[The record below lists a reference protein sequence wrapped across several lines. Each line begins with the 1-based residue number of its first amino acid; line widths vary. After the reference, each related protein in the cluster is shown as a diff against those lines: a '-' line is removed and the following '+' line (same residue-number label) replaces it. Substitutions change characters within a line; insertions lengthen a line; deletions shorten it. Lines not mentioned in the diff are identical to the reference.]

1 MSVASIMARA
11 RKTKAKRVTKD
22 GPTSRRPATSRATV
36 IPEAE
41 SDDEDDSFD
50 IKREVKKKQKLQ
62 KYENKLSDIQK
73 EVEQYT
79 AVSNEKIKESM
90 NKMNQLTHRAT
101 MLKEKR
107 KLDSKV
113 KSGEVTNMSSK
124 VNLPNMDMSEDMN
137 FFDLQNLDEDD
148 LLDDIG
154 FLESETKKA
163 MLDIMANQ
171 KKFE

>member
-1 MSVASIMARA
+1 M
-11 RKTKAKRVTKD
+11 
-22 GPTSRRPATSRATV
+22 
-36 IPEAE
+36 
-41 SDDEDDSFD
+41 
-50 IKREVKKKQKLQ
+50 
-62 KYENKLSDIQK
+62 
-73 EVEQYT
+73 EQYT

-90 NKMNQLTHRAT
+90 NKMNQLTQRAT